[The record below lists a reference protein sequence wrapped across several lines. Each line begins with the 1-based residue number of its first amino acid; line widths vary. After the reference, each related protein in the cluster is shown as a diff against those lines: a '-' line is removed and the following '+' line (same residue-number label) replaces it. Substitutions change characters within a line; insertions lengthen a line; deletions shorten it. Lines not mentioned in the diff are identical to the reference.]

1 MPRNGK
7 VPSLRHHKPSG
18 LAVVTINGADVY
30 CGKYGTPEAQ
40 ATYDRV
46 IGEWL
51 ASGRCIAATASTRG
65 GSSVAELLV
74 AYLQFCES
82 YYAPPS
88 TETAK
93 IRRALRPIP
102 RAYGHT
108 AAKNFGPLALKAIRE
123 TFVDEGLSRR
133 LVNQMVGRIV
143 RCWKWGCENEMVP
156 PATWQALQAVPGLKA
171 GRTTARETPRVLP
184 VGDDV
189 FQATLE
195 AIAIPQVRAI
205 LQLLRLTGA
214 RVGEICTTRTAD
226 IDRSGPVWTYSPTTH
241 KTTHHGHERTIY
253 IGPRAQ
259 EALTPWLRDDDPE
272 AFCFQPAEAVAAQRQ
287 ARKSPGR
294 SDADRA
300 RAARNKR
307 AAATRARGGKAAV
320 PRPPADRYTP
330 ASIRRAIDRACKRA
344 GIEHWHPHQLRH
356 AAATE
361 LRREIGIEAARVVLG
376 HRSASV
382 AEIYAEA
389 DRGAAAEAMARYG

>member
-7 VPSLRHHKPSG
+7 VPSLRHHRPSNR
-18 LAVVTINGADVY
+18 AVVTIGGADIY
-30 CGKYGTPEAQ
+30 CGRWGSAEAQ
-40 ATYDRV
+40 EVYDRV

-51 ASGRCIAATASTRG
+51 AGGRCIAATASTRG
-65 GSSVAELLV
+65 GASVAELLL
-74 AYLQFCES
+74 AYLKFCEG
-82 YYAPPS
+82 YYRPPS
-88 TETAK
+88 QEVAK

-108 AAKNFGPLALKAIRE
+108 AAKDFGPLGLKSIRE
-123 TFVDEGLSRR
+123 TFVEEGLSRR
-133 LVNQMVGRIV
+133 LINQLVGRIV
-143 RCWKWGCENEMVP
+143 RCWKWGTENELVP

-214 RVGEICTTRTAD
+214 RVGEVCIMRTAD
-226 IDRSGPVWTYSPTTH
+226 IDRSGPVWTYSPETH
-241 KTTHHGHERTIY
+241 KTACHGHERTVY

-259 EALTPWLRDDDPE
+259 EILRPWLREDDLQ

-330 ASIRRAIDRACKRA
+330 ASVRRAIDRACKRA
-344 GIEHWHPHQLRH
+344 GLPHWHPHQLRH
-356 AAATE
+356 TAATE

-389 DRGAAAEAMARYG
+389 DRGAAAAAMAALG